1 MTILRNVSLLEDH
14 LLDEVMVMSDKLLA
28 IIVVLTIVC
37 LLATFIAKCVCDCIM
52 PVGYEYGVIYDIST
66 SIRYACI
73 ILSMYFIFKQGD
85 NNH

>member
-1 MTILRNVSLLEDH
+1 MN
-14 LLDEVMVMSDKLLA
+14 DKLLA
-28 IIVVLTIVC
+28 KIVVLTIMC
-37 LLATFIAKCVCDCIM
+37 LLATFIAKYVCDCIM